1 MTVNQEKINMRRK
14 DMVQISDLAR
24 YSSTCML
31 YGHRSELVPCTR
43 TVDPKKRNVQS
54 TWALPRH
61 MGGVR
66 QTARCPYGAA
76 EPSWAMVQC
85 NSSSHPP
92 RASQPPSNLSL
103 ESIDRLRG
111 ICAHYEP
118 KTQTLTERECLSRVH
133 ESEIR
138 SPQSMHANRNLNT

>member
-1 MTVNQEKINMRRK
+1 MRRK

-66 QTARCPYGAA
+66 QTARCPYNAA

-103 ESIDRLRG
+103 ESREIG
-111 ICAHYEP
+111 CAPYARTDDL
-118 KTQTLTERECLSRVH
+118 KTQTLIERECLSRVH